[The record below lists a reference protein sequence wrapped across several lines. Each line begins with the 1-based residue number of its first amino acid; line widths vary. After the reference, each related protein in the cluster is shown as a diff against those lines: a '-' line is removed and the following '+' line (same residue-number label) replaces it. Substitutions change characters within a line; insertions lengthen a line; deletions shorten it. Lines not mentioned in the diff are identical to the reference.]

1 MITEKE
7 TMVMAV
13 TLTKFGAFTTSNV
26 AVEEV
31 IVAEGFMVVL
41 SLGVLPNMVRR
52 KNVELRAHVWI
63 RRFSHCFE
71 TRSDH

>member
-41 SLGVLPNMVRR
+41 SLGVWLIWLGE
-52 KNVELRAHVWI
+52 KTW
-63 RRFSHCFE
+63 S
-71 TRSDH
+71 

>member
-1 MITEKE
+1 
-7 TMVMAV
+7 MVMAV

-41 SLGVLPNMVRR
+41 SLC
-52 KNVELRAHVWI
+52 VWLGEKTW
-63 RRFSHCFE
+63 SCE
-71 TRSDH
+71 PTYGYVGLV